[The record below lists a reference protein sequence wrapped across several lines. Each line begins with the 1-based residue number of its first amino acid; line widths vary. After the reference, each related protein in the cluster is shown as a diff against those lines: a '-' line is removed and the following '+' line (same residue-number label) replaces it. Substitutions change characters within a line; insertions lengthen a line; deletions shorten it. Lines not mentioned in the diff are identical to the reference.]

1 MRSSPLAITPALSRP
16 SVCIDGFNMALP
28 KGSGI
33 ATYGRNLVHALNT
46 TGRLT
51 SILYGP
57 AADQTSNIAA
67 NTAALAD
74 GPPPRSRVNKRSRW
88 RRTLT
93 SRFGR
98 TAEFIPL
105 SDLVIWSNEN
115 GGRPPIN
122 GAWST
127 RDLYS
132 IAGRA
137 FQKYGSV
144 TPVSFRRSMHS
155 NSPDVMHWT
164 CPLPLH
170 APKAINL
177 LTVHDLIPLRLPHT
191 TTDDTSAYLRLCQTS
206 VDRADHIVVVS
217 ETTRRDLIE
226 ILGVNE
232 DRITNTYQAVSL
244 PSDLIDKSQ
253 EDAIL
258 DIEETL
264 GLGWQGYFLYFG
276 AVEPKKNLA
285 RLIEAHLTSNVDAP
299 LVIVGGRGWL
309 NADENAFLEQLTFN
323 SNVRSDRIRRFPY
336 MPFHLLV
343 SLIRGARGVVFPSLY
358 EGFGLPVL
366 EAMLLGAPVITSNAG
381 SLPEVAG
388 NAALSI
394 DPYDISAIRDA
405 IRQVDGDTSLR
416 NELSQKGRLQAQR
429 FSPENYSSAISKVY
443 ARLGV

>member
-1 MRSSPLAITPALSRP
+1 MSSSPRASTPTSSRA
-16 SVCIDGFNMALP
+16 SVCVDGLNMALP

-46 TGRLT
+46 TGRQT

-57 AADQTSNIAA
+57 ATSLTSNIVAD
-67 NTAALAD
+67 TAGIAD
-74 GPPPRSRVNKRSRW
+74 GPPPRSRINKRSRW
-88 RRTLT
+88 LRTLT

-98 TAEFIPL
+98 TAEFTSL
-105 SDLVIWSNEN
+105 SELVTWPNEN
-115 GGRPPIN
+115 GGRPPIS

-132 IAGRA
+132 IASRA
-137 FQKYGSV
+137 FHKYGCV
-144 TPVSFRRSMHS
+144 TPVSFRQ
-155 NSPDVMHWT
+155 NTDIKLPDIMHWT

-170 APKAINL
+170 APKSINL
-177 LTVHDLIPLRLPHT
+177 LTIHDLIPLRLPHT
-191 TTDDTSAYLRLCQTS
+191 TTDDTSSYLRLCQLA

-217 ETTRRDLIE
+217 ETTRRDLVE
-226 ILGVNE
+226 TLKVNE
-232 DRITNTYQAVSL
+232 DRITNTYQSVSL
-244 PSDLIDKSQ
+244 PADLIDRPQ

-285 RLIEAHLTSNVDAP
+285 RLIEAHMTSKVDSP

-309 NADENAFLEQLTFN
+309 DADENAFLEQLGLD
-323 SNVRSDRIRRFPY
+323 SKVRSERIRRFPY
-336 MPFHLLV
+336 MPYHLLV

-388 NAALSI
+388 DAALSV
-394 DPYDISAIRDA
+394 DPYDVRAIRDA
-405 IRQVDGDTSLR
+405 IRQVDDDASIR
-416 NELSQKGRLQAQR
+416 KELSKKGRLQAQR
-429 FSPENYSSAISKVY
+429 FNPENYASAVSKVY
-443 ARLGV
+443 NHLGF